1 MPYEIVLL
9 AIAVLLLIGS
19 YGHWSRRGHRPTLA
33 AMPAPGSPPVSV
45 KIAVTERYHVRDL
58 QTGQI
63 TTYAS
68 LDDVPPAL
76 RARIGQARVDAAG
89 SRTAKITVTDA
100 SGSTRTYDS
109 IEAMPAD
116 LRAIYERAIKESEK

>member
-9 AIAVLLLIGS
+9 AIAVLLLIGA
-19 YGHWSRRGHRPTLA
+19 YGHRSRRGDRPTLA
-33 AMPAPGSPPVSV
+33 AMPAPESPPVSLR
-45 KIAVTERYHVRDL
+45 IAVTERYHLRDL

-76 RARIGQARVDAAG
+76 RARIGQARVGAAG
-89 SRTAKITVTDA
+89 SRRAKITVTDA

-109 IEAMPAD
+109 IEAMPDD

>member
-9 AIAVLLLIGS
+9 AVAVLLLIGS
-19 YGHWSRRGHRPTLA
+19 YGRRARRGHRPTLA
-33 AMPAPGSPPVSV
+33 ATPAPGSPPVSL

-76 RARIGQARVDAAG
+76 RARIGQARAGAAG

-100 SGSTRTYDS
+100 SGTTRTYDS

>member
-19 YGHWSRRGHRPTLA
+19 YGRRSRRGHRPTLA
-33 AMPAPGSPPVSV
+33 AMPAPGSPPVSL

-76 RARIGQARVDAAG
+76 RARIGQTRAGAAG
-89 SRTAKITVTDA
+89 SRSAKITVTDA
-100 SGSTRTYDS
+100 SGTTRTYDS
-109 IEAMPAD
+109 LEAMPAD

>member
-1 MPYEIVLL
+1 MPFDIVLL
-9 AIAVLLLIGS
+9 AIAALLLIGA
-19 YGHWSRRGHRPTLA
+19 YGHRAWRGHHPTLA

-76 RARIGQARVDAAG
+76 RARIGQARVGAAG

-109 IEAMPAD
+109 LEAMPAD

>member
-9 AIAVLLLIGS
+9 AVAVLLLIGS
-19 YGHWSRRGHRPTLA
+19 YGRRARRGDRPTLA
-33 AMPAPGSPPVSV
+33 ATLAPGSPPVSL

-76 RARIGQARVDAAG
+76 RARIGQARAGAAG

-100 SGSTRTYDS
+100 SGTTRTYDS